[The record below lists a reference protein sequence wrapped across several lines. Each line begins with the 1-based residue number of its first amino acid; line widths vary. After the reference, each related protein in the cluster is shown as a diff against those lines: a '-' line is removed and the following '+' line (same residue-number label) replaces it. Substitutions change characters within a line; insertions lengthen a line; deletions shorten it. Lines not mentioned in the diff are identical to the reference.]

1 MEGGESFRQ
10 PACHGVRPLFHCPGC
25 GRPPCVQTAP
35 CPPCRSGRSGMAL
48 PHLQELCG
56 RGHHPVL
63 LFPENAVCLT
73 WRNILCW
80 DGGMIRRILGIAVP
94 NGIENGLI
102 LLVSPPGAK
111 RVRPVRGGSVRL
123 VILILIHNLF
133 NAFVYPFSGALA
145 SGLRAAGDVQILRQ
159 DESDALDCYVPAG
172 GSQRGGGKTGRP
184 VRHL

>member
-1 MEGGESFRQ
+1 MPSRHWKVRRAGIRQGKGEEAIMEGGESFRQ

-111 RVRPVRGGSVRL
+111 RVRPVRGGSAACDPPDPHTQPVQRL
-123 VILILIHNLF
+123 CLPLLRG
-133 NAFVYPFSGALA
+133 PRQ
-145 SGLRAAGDVQILRQ
+145 RAAGGRRR
-159 DESDALDCYVPAG
+159 SDPPAG
-172 GSQRGGGKTGRP
+172 RI
-184 VRHL
+184 